1 MKPDFSGYATKS
13 GILCSDGRTIM
24 PDAFKHF
31 DGRSVPLVWQHGH
44 TSPTNV
50 LGHAKLEN
58 RKDGVYADGFF
69 NDSENAAHA
78 KAAVMNGDI
87 KALSIFANQLREEN
101 KHVMHGNLVE
111 VSLVISGANP
121 GAVIDNV
128 YMQHSDGDESIV
140 EGAAVITSGE
150 TLQHSDEGSEGTTT
164 KSSDEDSSD
173 EKTVEDVLNELSE
186 DQLAVVEYL
195 VKEAASDDDDDND
208 DEDDTDDSEGEA
220 QHMNVFENAGHG
232 ATQVKAGDNILSHSD
247 VREIMQNAQDM
258 GSLRKSLQSFV
269 ARHDDVLQHAESLG
283 YGIDNLEFL
292 FPDAKAMAN
301 KPEVIQR
308 EMDWV
313 NGVLSGARK
322 VPFSRIK
329 TLYADITEDEARA
342 RGYITGDIKKEEFF
356 GIAKRET
363 SPTTIYKKQRLDRDD
378 IIDVTTLDIV
388 AWLWQEMRVMLNEEI
403 ARAILIGDGRAIDSP
418 DKVNPQKIR
427 PIATDHEFFTHKI
440 EFDGDI
446 LGENFVKELI
456 KSLTRSKRHYKGSGR
471 PTFYTS
477 EHVLTEMLLEED
489 QFDRRLYNTEA
500 ELASAIRV
508 DKIVT
513 LDLLDPEYLKGQQI
527 EGLIGIMV
535 NMADYTIGTDKGGEI
550 AKFDDFDIDFNQ
562 YKYLLEGR
570 MSGSLTKHKSAISIW
585 KNGTVIEEGEN
596 VSPARKPDGGF
607 PPVDQPQSNH
617 PQRRPSGQNKD
628 NRRVKPSERDAGRYN
643 TAAGDSEP
651 ESPGPDA

>member
-58 RKDGVYADGFF
+58 RKDGVYATGFF

-78 KAAVMNGDI
+78 RAAVMNGDI

-150 TLQHSDEGSEGTTT
+150 TLMHSDEGSEGTTT

-195 VKEAASDDDDDND
+195 VKEAASDDDND
-208 DEDDTDDSEGEA
+208 EDEDDTDDSEGEV
-220 QHMNVFENAGHG
+220 QHMNVFANAGHG

-283 YGIDNLEFL
+283 YGIDNL
-292 FPDAKAMAN
+292 A
-301 KPEVIQR
+301 
-308 EMDWV
+308 
-313 NGVLSGARK
+313 
-322 VPFSRIK
+322 
-329 TLYADITEDEARA
+329 
-342 RGYITGDIKKEEFF
+342 
-356 GIAKRET
+356 
-363 SPTTIYKKQRLDRDD
+363 
-378 IIDVTTLDIV
+378 
-388 AWLWQEMRVMLNEEI
+388 
-403 ARAILIGDGRAIDSP
+403 
-418 DKVNPQKIR
+418 
-427 PIATDHEFFTHKI
+427 
-440 EFDGDI
+440 
-446 LGENFVKELI
+446 
-456 KSLTRSKRHYKGSGR
+456 
-471 PTFYTS
+471 
-477 EHVLTEMLLEED
+477 
-489 QFDRRLYNTEA
+489 
-500 ELASAIRV
+500 
-508 DKIVT
+508 
-513 LDLLDPEYLKGQQI
+513 
-527 EGLIGIMV
+527 
-535 NMADYTIGTDKGGEI
+535 
-550 AKFDDFDIDFNQ
+550 
-562 YKYLLEGR
+562 
-570 MSGSLTKHKSAISIW
+570 
-585 KNGTVIEEGEN
+585 
-596 VSPARKPDGGF
+596 
-607 PPVDQPQSNH
+607 
-617 PQRRPSGQNKD
+617 
-628 NRRVKPSERDAGRYN
+628 
-643 TAAGDSEP
+643 
-651 ESPGPDA
+651 